1 MRKQLALSYFNLGPF
16 TVAVRDAVNETEI
29 VCGIFFFHNVTVR
42 TLILDAGELLSHFLI
57 DLLLF
62 KNKLHSIHLKQILL
76 L

>member
-1 MRKQLALSYFNLGPF
+1 MRKQLALSYLGPF